1 MSWTQIHNHSTVP
14 VPHEPSWARVILLSL
29 LQVLSTLHR
38 SVFFEIIP
46 VSHYASSFFKRFL
59 KKIIRVLTF
68 QVLKLVLTTCTRSH
82 PSLRSIFTSSHP
94 AVILYPPS
102 GGQSHLFEISRMY
115 CRDDFADNRNHI

>member
-94 AVILYPPS
+94 AVKVTYLKFPVCTVEMISLITEIIFS
-102 GGQSHLFEISRMY
+102 LLF
-115 CRDDFADNRNHI
+115 AHPK